1 MGKTNNVESLV
12 NRTTVQG
19 SGATQSQGF
28 VSHPFLMLLE
38 RIRLLTKKVNQ

>member
-19 SGATQSQGF
+19 SGAAQSQ
-28 VSHPFLMLLE
+28 MLLE
-38 RIRLLTKKVNQ
+38 HIRLLMKKVNQ